1 MATVPDVLRN
11 EVDHRPFQ
19 PLPPRQTQTHNQS
32 FSNLRSGQEIHDRI
46 NYITAFAGLTIAHDN
61 QHRLARLWSLLK
73 DDRFAVAITQRAR
86 GLFNWQCADLIE
98 IFINIAKLE
107 WNEPL
112 TMIAPDRS
120 HTIELINN
128 VQDKTNDLAYYI
140 NKLSDLAET
149 IQRNTQWTKKVYL
162 GGARPQTLSG
172 EVIFNIE
179 HFIADV
185 ENDYHGDCMT
195 PYRRHAAN
203 PRRCIHCQGTHASE
217 DHHLSVSIPIVSNS
231 GHTGLSP
238 PQEQTQT
245 NMDDN
250 TSHKHKNTQ
259 FALPTQQSAF
269 TTSQQQ
275 QRPWPLPPKPTP
287 PTPSRRLTPGT
298 TSSASTRK
306 SRISYTTSR
315 TSASLPPHPYRPV
328 PAQRSSKKGKQSSSS
343 SVRNDDRS
351 GSSRASSTWSTPTT
365 KNSSSGMK
373 THRSHETKTG
383 EPSHGD
389 PSRNGNNRRRLK
401 SNHHSRTGSSA
412 PHNNHPHH
420 YNPRADETD
429 YDDYETPEI
438 GDIHGDE
445 VYNNID

>member
-1 MATVPDVLRN
+1 M
-11 EVDHRPFQ
+11 
-19 PLPPRQTQTHNQS
+19 
-32 FSNLRSGQEIHDRI
+32 
-46 NYITAFAGLTIAHDN
+46 
-61 QHRLARLWSLLK
+61 
-73 DDRFAVAITQRAR
+73 
-86 GLFNWQCADLIE
+86 
-98 IFINIAKLE
+98 
-107 WNEPL
+107 
-112 TMIAPDRS
+112 M
-120 HTIELINN
+120 
-128 VQDKTNDLAYYI
+128 
-140 NKLSDLAET
+140 
-149 IQRNTQWTKKVYL
+149 
-162 GGARPQTLSG
+162 
-172 EVIFNIE
+172 
-179 HFIADV
+179 
-185 ENDYHGDCMT
+185 
-195 PYRRHAAN
+195 PYRRYAAN

-231 GHTGLSP
+231 GHTGVST

-245 NMDDN
+245 NTDDN
-250 TSHKHKNTQ
+250 TSNKHKNTR

-275 QRPWPLPPKPTP
+275 RKPWPLPPRPTP

-298 TSSASTRK
+298 ASSASTRK
-306 SRISYTTSR
+306 SRTSYTTSR
-315 TSASLPPHPYRPV
+315 ISASLPPHPYRPV
-328 PAQRSSKKGKQSSSS
+328 PAQWSSKSEKRFSSS
-343 SVRNDDRS
+343 SVRNDDKS

-365 KNSSSGMK
+365 KNSSPGMK

-389 PSRNGNNRRRLK
+389 PSRNGKTHRRHHRQK
-401 SNHHSRTGSSA
+401 SNHHSKTGSSA